1 MKAGCVSNNSP
12 PIGAD
17 DFLPVL
23 VLTLARCSV
32 AGAELE
38 AEVMAGLLPP
48 PLLAGE
54 GGYYLT
60 TLFGAVAVL
69 KKLGAPDNDK
79 SFDVISNFFSIR
91 FVRFLM
97 ISFRLQWRTGSLG
110 SGVSCTGGSGS
121 TGAGGVARILVP
133 DETAGAL
140 RRVALPWRPGARVRD
155 LCRALAHRARITNP
169 QDYGLFALR
178 DGEGD

>member
-1 MKAGCVSNNSP
+1 MKSNGSTGP
-12 PIGAD
+12 LGAD

-38 AEVMAGLLPP
+38 AELMAGLLPP

-69 KKLGAPDNDK
+69 KKLASSEQEK
-79 SFDVISNFFSIR
+79 TLDVSYYSI
-91 FVRFLM
+91 L
-97 ISFRLQWRTGSLG
+97 
-110 SGVSCTGGSGS
+110 
-121 TGAGGVARILVP
+121 
-133 DETAGAL
+133 
-140 RRVALPWRPGARVRD
+140 
-155 LCRALAHRARITNP
+155 
-169 QDYGLFALR
+169 
-178 DGEGD
+178 

>member
-1 MKAGCVSNNSP
+1 MKAGTSS

-38 AEVMAGLLPP
+38 AELMAGLLPP

-69 KKLGAPDNDK
+69 KRLAVAEQDRTI
-79 SFDVISNFFSIR
+79 DVS
-91 FVRFLM
+91 
-97 ISFRLQWRTGSLG
+97 
-110 SGVSCTGGSGS
+110 
-121 TGAGGVARILVP
+121 
-133 DETAGAL
+133 
-140 RRVALPWRPGARVRD
+140 
-155 LCRALAHRARITNP
+155 
-169 QDYGLFALR
+169 
-178 DGEGD
+178 